1 MSELEKIVDH
11 VVQHEEKRQAE
22 KIKLESE
29 IKALEEVLEH
39 GISTKFVEEEAIY
52 VYSPK
57 TAHDIREK
65 LEENYK
71 QLHAQ
76 LTIPKS
82 IAEKTVGYFD
92 KDRPNHFERSTI
104 FVFSNWSSDLN
115 GDNFDENEFDKRIQ
129 IVGAYLNPLT
139 RDLVKVV
146 EG

>member
-1 MSELEKIVDH
+1 MSELEKAKQIA
-11 VVQHEEKRQAE
+11 AE
-22 KIKLESE
+22 AFNFKSKAYTTIEQQNEIIKVNR
-29 IKALEEVLEH
+29 KAFMQI
-39 GISTKFVEEEAIY
+39 ISLP
-52 VYSPK
+52 S
-57 TAHDIREK
+57 
-65 LEENYK
+65 
-71 QLHAQ
+71 

-92 KDRPNHFERSTI
+92 KDRPNYFERSTR

-146 EG
+146 ADD